1 MNSDRSVRVLNLG
14 AISNVESQSIYH
26 AIADS
31 MTVDSPDTIVLCV
44 PKEPYFCLGFHQS
57 SLRVIDPKGLQRY
70 RFPVMRRSLG
80 GGLTYLDD
88 QQIFY
93 QCIFHKSRSPSI
105 PRAAFKARL
114 QAPIRTLNRIGLS
127 AGLFYTNEIEVAGRR
142 IAGIGGGQIGE
153 AHVVVGNILND
164 FDYEAMARII
174 RAPCEKFREFA
185 LAAMR
190 KRITTLMREGRSN
203 RWQDLP
209 ELLIDEYQKSVD
221 APVFFGRLSSQEQEA
236 SMRRAAL
243 MTSPGYLEQRDH
255 CEPDQPQ
262 LITDLKISGSASV
275 LLFRYDDSLKSGY
288 LIIIVH
294 KGIVRQV
301 ARVRELSKEY
311 SDDAFHSA
319 IPEVK
324 LSDVQVGGR
333 LSELLG

>member
-14 AISNVESQSIYH
+14 TISNLESQSIYH

-44 PKEPYFCLGFHQS
+44 PSEPYFCLGFHQS
-57 SLRVIDPKGLQRY
+57 SLHVIDPNGLQRY

-105 PRAAFKARL
+105 PQAAFKARL
-114 QAPIRTLNRIGLS
+114 KAPIRTLNRIGLS

-153 AHVVVGNILND
+153 AHVVVGNILYD
-164 FDYEAMARII
+164 FDYEAMAQII

-190 KRITTLMREGRSN
+190 ERITTLVQEGKSDC
-203 RWQDLP
+203 WQDLP
-209 ELLIDEYQKSVD
+209 ELLIDEYQKSVE
-221 APVFFGRLSSQEQEA
+221 APVFLGRLSSQEQES
-236 SMRRAAL
+236 SMRRAEL
-243 MTSPGYLEQRDH
+243 MTSPGYLEQRDQ
-255 CEPDQPQ
+255 CEPVQPH
-262 LITDLKISGSASV
+262 LISDLKISGSTSI
-275 LLFRYDDSLKSGY
+275 LLFRYEDSLQSGY
-288 LIIIVH
+288 LIVRVY
-294 KGIVRQV
+294 KGMIRQV
-301 ARVRELSKEY
+301 ARVHELSKEY
-311 SDDAFHSA
+311 SNDAIRSA
-319 IPEVK
+319 IPAVK
-324 LSDVQVGGR
+324 LSAVHVGGS
-333 LSELLG
+333 LSELRR